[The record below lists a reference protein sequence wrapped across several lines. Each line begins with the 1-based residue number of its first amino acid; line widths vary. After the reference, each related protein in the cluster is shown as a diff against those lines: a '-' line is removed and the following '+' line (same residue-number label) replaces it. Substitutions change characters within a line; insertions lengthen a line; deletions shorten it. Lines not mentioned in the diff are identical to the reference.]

1 MFNTPT
7 RSRAFWLGLLIL
19 VAAVSW
25 LVTPSVPDLDDA
37 YIPLHSADSIL
48 DGADGQ
54 YGTAPLVGI
63 TSPPYLLLLTA
74 LREVGLPD
82 LVALRLGSATGLIAL
97 VVAIWML
104 ARSVGLSDWQRVL
117 LSLLVLLSGAVIEQ
131 AVNGVETGWAMA
143 IAVALIAACLSK
155 HSLAVAVLAA
165 ILPWLRPDLAPLAG
179 LLFLFTIW
187 SIDRVARVRAI
198 ATALTMFVPWAIWLH
213 WQTGAW
219 FPNTMAAKAAF
230 YAASCQPALTKFSL
244 VAFAIALWVTS
255 TVPASVLAA
264 FWVWRES
271 IGLAVLIAT
280 LFTLA
285 AYLVVFPVGLFHNHQ
300 RYMFPIGIPL
310 IALGLAYSLR
320 SPKPIWRSVAPVV
333 TVFLSLVLLPGRL
346 WESQG
351 PERVAAA
358 QWVREHV
365 NPKAKLM
372 VQDAGVFSIYVAN
385 PLVDFVGLKTPSSA
399 EQHRRLTWTS
409 CGRNRAKAIAEI
421 ARSSG
426 AEYLIV
432 TTDWD
437 QAFSI
442 TSGLTDEGL
451 ELREI
456 RSPPEGQYGYCIY
469 QIKQS

>member
-1 MFNTPT
+1 
-7 RSRAFWLGLLIL
+7 
-19 VAAVSW
+19 
-25 LVTPSVPDLDDA
+25 
-37 YIPLHSADSIL
+37 
-48 DGADGQ
+48 
-54 YGTAPLVGI
+54 
-63 TSPPYLLLLTA
+63 LTA
-74 LREVGLPD
+74 LRAVGFSD
-82 LVALRLGSATGLIAL
+82 LVALRLGSATGLMAL

-104 ARSVGLSDWQRVL
+104 ARSVGLSHWQRAL
-117 LSLLVLLSGAVIEQ
+117 LPLLVLLSGAVIEQ
-131 AVNGVETGWAMA
+131 AVNGVETGWAIA
-143 IAVALIAACLSK
+143 IAIALIAACLSK
-155 HSLAVAVLAA
+155 HSRAVAILAA

-187 SIDRVARVRAI
+187 SVDWLERVRAI
-198 ATALTMFVPWAIWLH
+198 TTALMLFVPWAIWVH

-219 FPNTMAAKAAF
+219 FPNTMIAKAVF
-230 YAASCQPALTKFSL
+230 YAASCQPASTKLSL
-244 VAFAIALWVTS
+244 VGLAIVLWLIS

-271 IGLAVLIAT
+271 VGLVVLVAT
-280 LFTLA
+280 QVTLA
-285 AYLVVFPVGLFHNHQ
+285 AYIVLFPVGLLHNHQ

-320 SPKPIWRSVAPVV
+320 SPKPILRSVVPVLTLIV
-333 TVFLSLVLLPGRL
+333 SLVLLPGRL

-358 QWVREHV
+358 QWVRAHV
-365 NPKAKLM
+365 DPKAKLM

-385 PLVDFVGLKTPSSA
+385 PLVDFVGLKTPSST
-399 EQHRRLTWTS
+399 EQHRRLTWAS

-432 TTDWD
+432 TTEWD
-437 QAFSI
+437 QEFSI
-442 TSGLTDEGL
+442 TSGLTEEGV
-451 ELREI
+451 ELREM

-469 QIKQS
+469 RITQS